1 MTEHLPE
8 THAPSTPNPAEPTI
22 ATVTFLRPTAPVAGG
37 DTWEGWDDESYE
49 GDTPA
54 PAVPAPVVVPPMPT
68 APPVTGPD
76 DRTVVL
82 ETARAVLDK
91 TTTPAPAATGKVEKV
106 DLDDFDDAPLIPA
119 WMYSAEGWAAWAGV
133 FYRARRR
140 DFRRW
145 VRRQPT
151 DKGHVR
157 QFGRGV
163 RRSHE
168 WVVGFEGVRVQGA
181 AHTAHVLTREARLAA
196 RHARFTPRILGTKK
210 ELAMK
215 AAERATKAAEE
226 AVLLHKKAKK
236 DRNRARNLRAGVVYG
251 PPLAAIGTGYAMGG
265 GLGLAAG
272 LLSTFAGG
280 AFIGRTP
287 YDEDADWT
295 TEWRSL
301 GDGDR
306 MTAPMLDQAFRAA
319 KVIGSEESLRVVQM
333 PMLDARGAWTAVLDL
348 PPGIPA
354 KRAIRATDELAA
366 AFGVEEAQVS
376 IAKRGRSGRI
386 ELYVSRDLPF
396 TDKAKPGP
404 LLALETAANFWGPI
418 SIGPDVR
425 GLPISISVVERSG
438 LIGGEP
444 GAGKSASGNTILLA
458 AALDPRVILV
468 LADGKGGGDLE
479 PFEHLCECFEGDAD
493 PEAFY
498 EMLKERV
505 EDMKRRYA
513 LLKKLGKRK
522 VTEELAAKYPELRQ
536 LLLWVDELMFYT
548 TDEEYGKKIT
558 KLLRNLV
565 SRGRAAGIITFCA
578 TQKPGSDVVDTSLRD
593 LLSIR
598 WALRCTTPE
607 ASDTILGKG
616 AAASGYSAKTIQS
629 EMRGAGLLWAEGTN
643 PTMVRADYYTDE
655 QVEQLLAR
663 ATEWRR
669 AAGTLPKAPLRL
681 IDQLTALAEEGDEDA
696 AVLSKVLSCFFVEDI
711 AARQRAVNGGMD
723 REKAEEEISVD
734 WLPGQVILDYV
745 TSQTGITVT
754 AEKLAALVVRTDEE
768 KAKRPWGEKKT
779 RVTGYPL
786 ARVEAAASARF
797 GLTA

>member
-1 MTEHLPE
+1 MTELPQ
-8 THAPSTPNPAEPTI
+8 TPAPTL
-22 ATVTFLRPTAPVAGG
+22 ATVTALPTARTV
-37 DTWEGWDDESYE
+37 D
-49 GDTPA
+49 
-54 PAVPAPVVVPPMPT
+54 PT
-68 APPVTGPD
+68 ADT
-76 DRTVVL
+76 
-82 ETARAVLDK
+82 AVLDSARRVLAEA
-91 TTTPAPAATGKVEKV
+91 TAPAEVPVEKV
-106 DLDDFDDAPLIPA
+106 VDLDAFDDAPLLPA
-119 WMYSAEGWAAWAGV
+119 WMKSPEGWAAFAGV

-140 DFRRW
+140 GFRRW

-151 DKGHVR
+151 TRGHVR
-157 QFGRGV
+157 QFGRGA
-163 RRSHE
+163 RRTYD

-181 AHTAHVLTREARLAA
+181 SHTAHVLTREARAAA
-196 RHARFTPRILGTKK
+196 RSARYTPRILGSKK

-215 AAERATKAAEE
+215 AAEKAQKAAEE
-226 AVLLHKKAKK
+226 AVALHKKARK
-236 DRNRARNLRAGVVYG
+236 DRNRVRNLRAGVVYG
-251 PPLAAIGTGYAMGG
+251 PPLAAIGGGYIATGW
-265 GLGLAAG
+265 LGAAVSTLA
-272 LLSTFAGG
+272 TFTGG
-280 AFIGRTP
+280 AFAGRKP
-287 YDEDADWT
+287 YEEEADWSAD
-295 TEWRSL
+295 WRSL

-306 MTAPMLDQAFRAA
+306 MTAPMLDAAFKAA
-319 KVIGSEESLRVVQM
+319 KVIGADETLRIVQM
-333 PMLDARGAWTAVLDL
+333 PMLDTRGAWSAVIDL

-354 KRAIRATDELAA
+354 KKAMRAVDELAA

-376 IAKRGRSGRI
+376 VSKRGRSGRI

-404 LLALETAANFWGPI
+404 LLALEAAANFWGPI

-425 GLPISISVVERSG
+425 GLAISISVVERSG
-438 LIGGEP
+438 LVGGEP

-498 EMLKERV
+498 TLLLDQV
-505 EDMKRRYA
+505 ADMKRRYA

-522 VTEELAAKYPELRQ
+522 VTEELANKYPELRQ
-536 LLLWVDELMFYT
+536 RLIWVDELMFYT

-616 AAASGYSAKTIQS
+616 AAAAGYSAKTIQA
-629 EMRGAGLLWAEGTN
+629 EMRGAGYLWAEGQN
-643 PTMVRADYYTDE
+643 PVMVRADYYTDE
-655 QVEQLLAR
+655 QVTELLER
-663 ATEWRR
+663 ATDLR
-669 AAGTLPKAPLRL
+669 AKAGTLPRGPVSLA
-681 IDQLTALAEEGDEDA
+681 DQLREQADDDATILA
-696 AVLSKVLSCFFVEDI
+696 AVVDAFASYS
-711 AARQRAVNGGMD
+711 ATAG
-723 REKAEEEISVD
+723 EELD
-734 WLPGQVILDYV
+734 WLPGAVLLAALKADGLD
-745 TSQTGITVT
+745 VT
-754 AEKLAALVVRTDEE
+754 AEKLGALIVRSDDEK
-768 KAKRPWGEKKT
+768 KAKRAWEGS
-779 RVTGYPL
+779 RVAGYLL
-786 ARVEAAASARF
+786 ARVTATITARY

>member
-1 MTEHLPE
+1 MTEHLTE
-8 THAPSTPNPAEPTI
+8 HTPTPAGPTTI
-22 ATVTFLRPTAPVAGG
+22 ATVTVLRPAPF
-37 DTWEGWDDESYE
+37 
-49 GDTPA
+49 
-54 PAVPAPVVVPPMPT
+54 VVPPMP
-68 APPVTGPD
+68 AEPPTVGAD

-82 ETARAVLDK
+82 ETARAVLEE
-91 TTTPAPAATGKVEKV
+91 TTPAAVPVAVGKVEKV
-106 DLDDFDDAPLIPA
+106 DLDDFDSDAPLIPA

-151 DKGHVR
+151 QRGHVH

-181 AHTAHVLTREARLAA
+181 AHTAHVLTREARIAA
-196 RHARFTPRILGTKK
+196 RRARFTPRIRGVDKA
-210 ELAMK
+210 LAMK
-215 AAERATKAAEE
+215 AAERATAAAEE
-226 AVLLHKKAKK
+226 AVALHKKAKK

-251 PPLAAIGTGYAMGG
+251 PPLAAISTGFVMAG
-265 GLGLAAG
+265 GLGLTAG
-272 LLSTFAGG
+272 LISTFAGG

-287 YDEDADWT
+287 YNEEADWT
-295 TEWRSL
+295 SDWRSL

-306 MTAPMLDQAFRAA
+306 MTAPMLDASFRAA
-319 KVIGSEESLRVVQM
+319 KVIGSEESLGVVQM
-333 PMLDARGAWTAVLDL
+333 PMLDTRGAWTAVLDL
-348 PPGIPA
+348 PPGVPA
-354 KRAIRATDELAA
+354 KKAIRATEELAA

-376 IAKRGRSGRI
+376 VMKKGRSGRI
-386 ELYVSRDLPF
+386 ELYVSRELPF
-396 TDKAKPGP
+396 TQDPVPGP
-404 LLALETAANFWGPI
+404 LLALESPTNFWGRI

-425 GLPISISVVERSG
+425 GIHQSISVVERSG

-444 GAGKSASGNTILLA
+444 GAGKSGSGNTILLA
-458 AALDPRVILV
+458 AALDPRVILH

-479 PFEHLCECFEGDAD
+479 PFEPLCEAYEGDAD
-493 PEAFY
+493 PEAFDK
-498 EMLKERV
+498 MLDDELR
-505 EDMKRRYA
+505 DMKDRYT

-522 VTEELAAKYPELRQ
+522 VTEDLAAKHPELRQ
-536 LLLWVDELMFYT
+536 KLLWVDELMLYT
-548 TDEEYGKKIT
+548 TDDEYGKKIT
-558 KLLRNLV
+558 RKLRNLV

-616 AAASGYSAKTIQS
+616 AAASGYSARTIQS

-643 PTMVRADYYTDE
+643 PQMVRADYYTDD
-655 QVEQLLAR
+655 QVNDLIDR

-669 AAGTLPKAPLRL
+669 RAGTLPKAPLRL
-681 IDQLTALAEEGDEDA
+681 IDQLTTLADEGDEDA
-696 AVLSKVLSCFFVEDI
+696 TVFAKVLSCFFVEDI
-711 AARQRAVNGGMD
+711 AARQRAVNGGMS
-723 REKAEEEISVD
+723 RAKAEEEITVD
-734 WLPGQVILDYV
+734 WLPGQVILDYLK
-745 TSQTGITVT
+745 SQNAPVT
-754 AEKLAALVVRTDEE
+754 AEKLAALIVRTDEE
-768 KAKRPWGEKKT
+768 KAKRPWGEKGS
-779 RVTGYPL
+779 RLAGYPL
-786 ARVEAAASARF
+786 ARVEDAATTRF